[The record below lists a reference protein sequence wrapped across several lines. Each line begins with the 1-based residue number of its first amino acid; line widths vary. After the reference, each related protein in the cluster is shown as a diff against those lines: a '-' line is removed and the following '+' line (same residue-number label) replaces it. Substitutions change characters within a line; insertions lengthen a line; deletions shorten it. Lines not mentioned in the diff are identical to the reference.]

1 MKGLLWRPRGPGPF
15 SLPLDSGIPMELQA
29 LASPSTISVPASI
42 SPLDLG
48 LVKEDDHSVQSKHL
62 RQSWVCWLGNWKVS
76 GDRETATLSPGS
88 DRQAVAGLGVGLSRA
103 EDQPS

>member
-1 MKGLLWRPRGPGPF
+1 
-15 SLPLDSGIPMELQA
+15 MELQA
-29 LASPSTISVPASI
+29 LAFPPTIFVPASV

-76 GDRETATLSPGS
+76 GDRVTATLSPGYG
-88 DRQAVAGLGVGLSRA
+88 RAGGGFELS
-103 EDQPS
+103 